1 MAQIALLEDEIALRE
16 ELALFLARRGHGIF
30 QAGSLMEFWP
40 LMAVIDLAILD
51 IMLPDGSGTEAA
63 IRLHRDHPQVG
74 IIMLTARSAA
84 EDKLAGLYG
93 GADHYLVKP
102 VRFLELAGFLDALL
116 RRLVGAGWRLDL
128 ARHRLTD
135 PAGQSLDLNAHE
147 LVLFKQLS
155 ANPGQILSRR
165 VLVEAF
171 GENWLDYDE
180 RRLNTMISRL
190 RGRWHE
196 VSGQTLPLKTERGAG
211 FSFGAT
217 IQRL

>member
-16 ELALFLARRGHGIF
+16 ELALFLARRGHGVF
-30 QAGSLMEFWP
+30 QAGSLAEFWP
-40 LMAVIDLAILD
+40 LMAAIDLAILD

-63 IRLHRDHPQVG
+63 MRLHRDHPRVG

-93 GADHYLVKP
+93 GADQYLVKP

-116 RRLVGAGWRLDL
+116 RRLGAGWRLDL
-128 ARHRLTD
+128 VRHRLID
-135 PAGQSLDLNAHE
+135 PAGCVLDLNVHE
-147 LVLFKQLS
+147 LILFDQLS
-155 ANPGQILSRR
+155 ANPGRILSRR

-171 GENWLDYDE
+171 GENWFNYDE

-196 VSGQTLPLKTERGAG
+196 VSGQALPLKTERGAG